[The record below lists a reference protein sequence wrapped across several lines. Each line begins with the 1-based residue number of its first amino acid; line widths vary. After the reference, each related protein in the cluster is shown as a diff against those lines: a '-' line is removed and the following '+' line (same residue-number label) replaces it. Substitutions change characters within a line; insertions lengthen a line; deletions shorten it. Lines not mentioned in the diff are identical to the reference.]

1 MVERSV
7 DDLRQRLDTLSDPVA
22 ALASLVALHPDALA
36 LCSLDG
42 ICVAASPSFAE
53 ILHGASPVGS
63 DLCDNPA
70 FVRTGVAFWLKRAFD
85 GDPVTAPT
93 FWHECLDP
101 EGRRRRIA
109 LSASAAP
116 LPGSDGRAEL
126 VAIHLRDRTDTLLLE
141 ERRRLEVEEPRRL
154 LEEIQRSELERR
166 TNEEQFRAVFDQCSE
181 GVLITDDSGRVL
193 DINPAGCTIVQRP
206 REETLGRRFWENL
219 EDQSETRRLSE
230 LLMEQGRLCTD
241 VCMRRADGQVRE
253 LELRSV
259 ANFLPHRHLTTFL
272 DVTDRNLAQRA
283 LQANQRQLQLIIDSA
298 PVGIAYLDT
307 DSRHVFVN
315 APYAR
320 RVGRAPESL
329 AGVHI
334 RAVWGNDLFRIV
346 GPQVEATLA
355 GQPVEFEISVDSPG
369 PDAVFAR
376 ASHVP
381 HRDDE
386 GRVCGVVVVITDV
399 TEVRRNEEKLRSSQA
414 HLVASQRIAHVGS
427 WELWLDDPGDLG
439 ANPMTCSDECYRIFG
454 FEPGSVEV
462 TAERT
467 YPLVHRDDRR
477 RLLTALREAVETGG
491 IYSVEHRILRADG
504 VERVVHARAEMV
516 RDPATGRLVKMIG
529 TTQDITERSLARL
542 EIQQL
547 NEELERRVAD
557 RTARLAEAN
566 HDLEAFAYSV
576 SHDLRAPLRAINGYA
591 RILLDEH
598 PESLDDST
606 CSFLERI
613 EGSARR
619 MARLIDDLLAFSR
632 LGRQAMHMRP
642 VQSRPILLEALEE
655 IEAVP
660 AEGRLEIAV
669 GTTPDCRADPGLL
682 KQVFVNLLGN
692 AVKFSRERRPA
703 RIEVD
708 CRVDDSEQVWCVR
721 DNGIGFDTSFAS
733 KIFDVFQRLPAAGE
747 YEGTGVG
754 LALVERIVSRHG
766 GRTWAES
773 KAGEGAAFYF
783 TLPLV

>member
-22 ALASLVALHPDALA
+22 ALASLVAFHPDALA
-36 LCSLDG
+36 LCTLDG
-42 ICVAASPSFAE
+42 ICVAASPSFSD
-53 ILHGASPVGS
+53 ILHGTSPIGR
-63 DLCDNPA
+63 DLRDDPA
-70 FVRTGVAFWLKRAFD
+70 LVRAGVAFWLRRAFD
-85 GDPVTAPT
+85 GETVTAPT
-93 FWHECLDP
+93 FWHECAGP
-101 EGRRRRIA
+101 EGRRRLA
-109 LSASAAP
+109 LSASATA
-116 LPGSDGRAEL
+116 LPGNDGRAEL
-126 VAIHLRDRTDTLLLE
+126 VAIHLRDRTEALLLE
-141 ERRRLEVEEPRRL
+141 ERRRMEVEEPRRL

-181 GVLITDDSGRVL
+181 GVLLTDDSGRVL
-193 DINPAGCTIVQRP
+193 DVNPAGCDILQRS
-206 REETLGRRFWENL
+206 REDMLGRRFWENL
-219 EDQSETRRLSE
+219 EDRFEARRLSE
-230 LLMEQGRLCTD
+230 LLIEQGRLCTD
-241 VCMRRADGQVRE
+241 VCMRRADGEVRE

-259 ANFLPHRHLTTFL
+259 ASFLPHRHLTTFL

-283 LQANQRQLQLIIDSA
+283 LQANQQQLQLIIDSA

-307 DSRHVFVN
+307 ASRHVFVN

-320 RVGRAPESL
+320 RVGRDPASL
-329 AGVHI
+329 VGVHV
-334 RAVWGNDLFRIV
+334 RDVWGEELFRTI

-355 GQPVEFEISVDSPG
+355 GRPVEFEISVGSPG
-369 PDAVFAR
+369 TDAVFAR

-381 HRDDE
+381 DRDAD
-386 GRVCGVVVVITDV
+386 GVVCGVVAVITDV
-399 TEVRRNEEKLRSSQA
+399 TEVRRNEERLRSSQA

-427 WELWLDDPGDLG
+427 WELWLDDPADLG
-439 ANPMTCSDECYRIFG
+439 ANPMSCSDECYRIFG
-454 FEPGSVEV
+454 FEPGSIEV
-462 TAERT
+462 TAART
-467 YPLVHRDDRR
+467 FALVHRDDRN
-477 RLLTALREAVETGG
+477 RLLAALREAVETRG
-491 IYSVEHRILRADG
+491 IYSVEHRIVRADG

-516 RDPATGRLVKMIG
+516 HDPDTGRLIKMIG
-529 TTQDITERSLARL
+529 TTQDVTERSLARL

-547 NEELERRVAD
+547 NEELEKRVAD

-566 HDLEAFAYSV
+566 RDLEAFAYSV

-591 RILLDEH
+591 RIVLDEH
-598 PESLDDST
+598 PESLDDPSGR
-606 CSFLERI
+606 FLERI

-619 MARLIDDLLAFSR
+619 MDRLIDDLLAFSR
-632 LGRQAMHMRP
+632 LGRQAMHVRP
-642 VQSRPILLEALEE
+642 VQSRPILQEALEE
-655 IEAVP
+655 IEAAP
-660 AEGRLEIAV
+660 AEGRLEIAL

-708 CRVDDSEQVWCVR
+708 CRVDDIEHVWCVR
-721 DNGIGFDTSFAS
+721 DNGIGFDISLAS

-783 TLPLV
+783 TLPRD